1 MPDVIWLP
9 EAIDDLERLRAFLM
23 DKHPYAARQAAQVI
37 LKGTNR
43 LSDFPEI
50 GPPMDDGSGRR
61 ELFEAFG
68 RGGYVLRY
76 RIDGDRVVIVRV
88 WHAKEQ
94 RDEMP

>member
-9 EAIDDLERLRAFLM
+9 EAIEDLERLRAFLM
-23 DKHPYAARQAAQVI
+23 DKHPEAARQAAQVI
-37 LKGTNR
+37 LKGANR
-43 LSDFPEI
+43 LSGFPEI
-50 GPPMDDGSGRR
+50 GPPMDDGTGRR

-76 RIDGDRVVIVRV
+76 RIDDGRVVIMRV

-94 RDEMP
+94 RETP